1 MVLLEAMSYGIP
13 VVSFACPC
21 GPKDV
26 ITHGNDGFLCE
37 NGNIERLADA
47 ILVLIADTE
56 LRKKMGKSARIKSL
70 QFSQKE
76 VMNLWKE
83 MFIEITSANI

>member
-1 MVLLEAMSYGIP
+1 MEMMVFFVKMEI
-13 VVSFACPC
+13 
-21 GPKDV
+21 
-26 ITHGNDGFLCE
+26 
-37 NGNIERLADA
+37 LADA